1 MDAQRKPIAAIIT
14 EYWRNSHADVVVGRL
29 LDGYAYGGEWRAPR
43 VEVVSMYTDKV
54 PANDLSRAQ
63 AARHGFRIFPTVAA
77 ALTLGGPRL
86 AVEGVVLIGE
96 HGDYPDNE
104 QGQKLYPRWELFQ
117 QIVDTFRSTGQAVP
131 VFCDKHLS
139 YAWDKAKAMV
149 DAARELRF
157 PLLAGSSL
165 PLAWRRPEL
174 ELGLGLPVE
183 HAVAT
188 FYGGK
193 ESYGFHVLESL
204 QCMVERRR
212 GGETGIAAVEC
223 LEGGRVWEWTDA
235 HPWASRLLG
244 HCLQR
249 SSGCKP
255 GSPRANALEP
265 LLFVLEYR
273 SGLQAAAYLLSGHV
287 ETTGFAAA
295 VAGQE
300 EPLSTEIWLQP
311 GRPFGHFSGLAH
323 AIEQMMLTGRPAY
336 PVERTL
342 LTTGALAAL
351 MDSSYRKCRLETP
364 HLSVAYQAPEESLYN
379 RGPVPPAEAEPW

>member
-1 MDAQRKPIAAIIT
+1 MSTGRTPIAAIIT

-29 LDGYAYGGEWRAPR
+29 LDGYAYNGELRTPQ
-43 VEVVSMYTDKV
+43 VEVVAMYTDKV

-63 AARHGFRIFPTVAA
+63 AAKHGTRIFPTVAA
-77 ALTLGGPRL
+77 ALTCGGPRL
-86 AVEGVVLIGE
+86 AVAGVVLIGE

-104 QGQKLYPRWELFQ
+104 KGQKLYPRWELFQ
-117 QIVDTFRSTGQAVP
+117 QIVDVFRATGQVVP

-139 YAWDKAKAMV
+139 YDWDKATSMV
-149 DAARELRF
+149 DASRELGF

-165 PLAWRRPEL
+165 PLAWRRPPL
-174 ELGLGLPVE
+174 ELALGTPVE
-183 HAVAT
+183 RAVAT

-212 GGETGIAAVEC
+212 GGETGLAAVEC
-223 LEGGRVWEWTDA
+223 LEGSRVWEWTDA
-235 HPWASRLLG
+235 HPWARRLLAE
-244 HCLQR
+244 CLRR
-249 SSGCKP
+249 SSVCKP
-255 GSPRANALEP
+255 GSPRATVAAP

-295 VAGQE
+295 VAGLP
-300 EPLSTEIWLQP
+300 EPVSTEIWLQP
-311 GRPFGHFSGLAH
+311 GRPFSHFSGLAYY
-323 AIEQMMLTGRPAY
+323 IEQLLVTGVPAY

-364 HLSVAYQAPEESLYN
+364 HLGVTYQAPAASVYN
-379 RGPVPPAEAEPW
+379 RGPVPPAEPEPR